1 MLKPCWKEPC
11 WSGSGE
17 VLPHP
22 VKDEWAHE
30 LFAQGLK
37 KGLIDRLETG
47 GDCLAGVRIY
57 LDKDWTGMMSD
68 LLADAILTV

>member
-1 MLKPCWKEPC
+1 MVRLR
-11 WSGSGE
+11 E

-22 VKDEWAHE
+22 VKDEWARE

-47 GDCLAGVRIY
+47 GDCLAGVRIC
-57 LDKDWTGMMSD
+57 LDKDWTGLMND
-68 LLADAILTV
+68 LLEQSVLVV

>member
-1 MLKPCWKEPC
+1 
-11 WSGSGE
+11 
-17 VLPHP
+17 
-22 VKDEWAHE
+22 
-30 LFAQGLK
+30 LK

-68 LLADAILTV
+68 LLADAMLTV